1 MKTYIVTGHAGFIG
15 SQLARKLIENGNRVI
30 GVDNLTNYYPLA
42 FKIANL
48 NLLKNLEGDFHHYE
62 FDINDAK
69 KMNSTFANFDLSG
82 IFHLA
87 GQPGVRASWNEGFAD
102 YAINNIVATQRIF
115 DFAKGQIPVV
125 FASSS
130 SVYGNASSYPVSEK
144 DSLNPISPYGLTKKN
159 CEELASIY
167 QEQFGLKSVALRYFT
182 VYGPGQRPDMAFT
195 KICSSFMTKK
205 PFEINGD
212 GTQIRDFTFVED
224 IVAATISA
232 MTKPS
237 SSVYNVGGGKEISL
251 NQVINLFES
260 VTGKKLNKKY
270 ISNQAGDVIKTGAD
284 TNLLTSDTGWTSKV
298 SILEGIQRQWEWAQ
312 LNSDLFL
319 LDNR

>member
-1 MKTYIVTGHAGFIG
+1 
-15 SQLARKLIENGNRVI
+15 
-30 GVDNLTNYYPLA
+30 
-42 FKIANL
+42 
-48 NLLKNLEGDFHHYE
+48 
-62 FDINDAK
+62 
-69 KMNSTFANFDLSG
+69 
-82 IFHLA
+82 
-87 GQPGVRASWNEGFAD
+87 
-102 YAINNIVATQRIF
+102 
-115 DFAKGQIPVV
+115 
-125 FASSS
+125 
-130 SVYGNASSYPVSEK
+130 
-144 DSLNPISPYGLTKKN
+144 
-159 CEELASIY
+159 
-167 QEQFGLKSVALRYFT
+167 
-182 VYGPGQRPDMAFT
+182 
-195 KICSSFMTKK
+195 MTKK